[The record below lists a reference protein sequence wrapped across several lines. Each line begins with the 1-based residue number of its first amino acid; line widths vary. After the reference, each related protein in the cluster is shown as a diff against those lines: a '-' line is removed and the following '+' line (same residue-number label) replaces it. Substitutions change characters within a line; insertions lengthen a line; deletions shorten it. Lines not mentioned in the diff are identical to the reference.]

1 MPSIVRRRRA
11 SCHRPRRSS
20 AAEPRHRHRHQ
31 WSERRSPRANLSAPV
46 APVMFF
52 TLLISHCRH
61 AHCCCD
67 HRPLLSPPLPTH
79 KHPDKRCDWTAADG
93 PRHEMNGGSAIDRDV
108 IDGKRRDRW
117 MAEVVAT
124 MGAGGRRGGRRRRL
138 AQSRWAT
145 NGGGE
150 GAMNGG
156 TAARSRCAA

>member
-1 MPSIVRRRRA
+1 
-11 SCHRPRRSS
+11 
-20 AAEPRHRHRHQ
+20 
-31 WSERRSPRANLSAPV
+31 
-46 APVMFF
+46 
-52 TLLISHCRH
+52 
-61 AHCCCD
+61 
-67 HRPLLSPPLPTH
+67 
-79 KHPDKRCDWTAADG
+79 
-93 PRHEMNGGSAIDRDV
+93 MNGGSAIDRDV